1 MSRIVGPMSITWV
14 KWLRSAPL
22 SLILSGQWTTIG
34 LRVPP
39 RCEPTCFPHL
49 NGVLPAHAQA
59 AE

>member
-1 MSRIVGPMSITWV
+1 MSITWV

-22 SLILSGQWTTIG
+22 SLIRSGQWTTIG

-49 NGVLPAHAQA
+49 KGVLPAHAQA

>member
-14 KWLRSAPL
+14 KWLRRAPP
-22 SLILSGQWTTIG
+22 SLTCSGQWTTIG

-39 RCEPTCFPHL
+39 RCEATCFPHL
-49 NGVLPAHAQA
+49 NGALPAHAQA